1 MMKPMGRRCG
11 MRAMGSDSDREA
23 LLKLASVPTTILGA
37 TLAACGATM
46 RLASMDA
53 AFAVGAVG
61 IAVTVLGAV
70 LRTVAGPDA
79 RSAWEPSTPM
89 DSAAVVL
96 TIMAA
101 LCIFPLAV
109 LE

>member
-1 MMKPMGRRCG
+1 MNLMDRRCG

-23 LLKLASVPTTILGA
+23 LLKLASVPATILGA

-46 RLASMDA
+46 RLASIEA
-53 AFAVGAVG
+53 GLAIGATG
-61 IAVTVLGAV
+61 IAVTVLGAI

-79 RSAWEPSTPM
+79 RSAWEPRTPM

-101 LCIFPLAV
+101 LCVIPLAA
-109 LE
+109 LG

>member
-1 MMKPMGRRCG
+1 MKPMGRRCG

-23 LLKLASVPTTILGA
+23 LLKLASVPATILGA

-53 AFAVGAVG
+53 ALTVGVAG
-61 IAVTVLGAV
+61 IAVTVLGAI

-79 RSAWEPSTPM
+79 RRAWEPRTPR

-101 LCIFPLAV
+101 LCAIPLAA
-109 LE
+109 LG

>member
-1 MMKPMGRRCG
+1 MRHARRVG
-11 MRAMGSDSDREA
+11 DASD
-23 LLKLASVPTTILGA
+23 LLRLSSIPATILGA

-53 AFAVGAVG
+53 ALTVGVAG
-61 IAVTVLGAV
+61 IAVTVLGAI

-79 RSAWEPSTPM
+79 RRAWESRTPM

-101 LCIFPLAV
+101 LCIFPLAA
-109 LE
+109 LG

>member
-1 MMKPMGRRCG
+1 MRHARRG
-11 MRAMGSDSDREA
+11 GDASD
-23 LLKLASVPTTILGA
+23 LLRLSSIPATVLGA

-70 LRTVAGPDA
+70 LRTFAGPDA